1 MITQG
6 CNLTGQIC
14 AAIMLSAALAGCGG
28 VGTIDRRGQVWG
40 DTDVAQLQPG
50 MSKEQVR
57 SSFGSPQTSSSIGGE
72 TFYYIS
78 STERTISF
86 MKPSVIDR
94 KVLAVYFDRNDNVA
108 NITQYTLQD
117 GRVVKF
123 AKGET
128 AAYGKDESIVRQLL
142 GNIGQRKLFDGEGAN
157 NGGGPRSAGPGL

>member
-6 CNLTGQIC
+6 RTRVGKLCL
-14 AAIMLSAALAGCGG
+14 AIALGATLAGCGG
-28 VGTIDRRGQVWG
+28 IGTIDRRGQVWG

-57 SSFGSPQTSSSIGGE
+57 ANFGTPQTTSSIGGE

-78 STERTISF
+78 STERTVAF
-86 MKPSVIDR
+86 MKPSVVDR

-128 AAYGKDESIVRQLL
+128 AAYGKDESFVRQLL
-142 GNIGQRKLFDGEGAN
+142 GNIGSRKLFDGEAAN
-157 NGGGPRSAGPGL
+157 SGGGPRSAGPGL